1 MSVYGQ
7 DGEKWAVVPHLAGHL
22 AGCSDEARPEQAD
35 PRTCD
40 LFIFSKQ
47 KSDCKNIIHVLKK
60 KERKSNN
67 IEIYKEENK
76 RLEGP
81 PA

>member
-1 MSVYGQ
+1 MPGEAAAEHPGGGKETVNCVKGHGMSVYGQ

-40 LFIFSKQ
+40 LFIFSK
-47 KSDCKNIIHVLKK
+47 
-60 KERKSNN
+60 
-67 IEIYKEENK
+67 
-76 RLEGP
+76 
-81 PA
+81 